1 MKLKSY
7 KDFVDNSINEE
18 EGWKD
23 KALAATLAAGTL
35 MGSGKAS
42 NIDSFKDYDKNKI
55 EVISKDK
62 EKDKTET
69 RYKETTSKEVA
80 ERLQNQKW
88 TLDSVVVDT
97 IWKELDNVSPP
108 VDTIISEI
116 RFDDRQY
123 FESGKYDLNE
133 MIIDS
138 LDNAIE
144 EILEDNGVIMG
155 IMVES
160 STDKQGLSVR
170 LQKELQSK
178 GYEGN
183 NKGLSKARSES
194 ITNYLESIGVDT
206 SIIETNQIYEAGE
219 GEIDQSARYVTVKF
233 LYIKEESIEA
243 PAVIENLPE
252 IKEKYYL
259 SKEFA
264 VSKKKKIK
272 NKKKKV
278 RVVKSTKTKTKK
290 TKGLSVE
297 DCGKFFGKR

>member
-35 MGSGKAS
+35 IGSGKAS

-62 EKDKTET
+62 DKEKDKTET
-69 RYKETTSKEVA
+69 KYKETSSKKVA

-116 RFDDRQY
+116 RFDNRQY

-233 LYIKEESIEA
+233 LYIKEESIEG

-272 NKKKKV
+272 NKNKKV
-278 RVVKSTKTKTKK
+278 RVVKSTKTKNKK
-290 TKGLSVE
+290 AKGKSVKK
-297 DCGKFFGKR
+297 CLF

>member
-42 NIDSFKDYDKNKI
+42 NIDTFKDYDKNKI
-55 EVISKDK
+55 EVTSKDK

-69 RYKETTSKEVA
+69 RYKQTTSKEVA

-116 RFDDRQY
+116 RFDNRQY
-123 FESGKYDLNE
+123 FESGKYDLNQT
-133 MIIDS
+133 IIDS

-144 EILEDNGVIMG
+144 DIVEDNGFIMG
-155 IMVES
+155 IIVES

-194 ITNYLESIGVDT
+194 ITNYLESIGVDS
-206 SIIETNQIYEAGE
+206 SIIKTEKVYEKGK
-219 GEIDQSARYVTVKF
+219 GEIDESARYVTVRF
-233 LYIKEESIEA
+233 VYIKKEDIDKPDFSS
-243 PAVIENLPE
+243 NLTSE

-264 VSKKKKIK
+264 VSKKK
-272 NKKKKV
+272 NKKGKL
-278 RVVKSTKTKTKK
+278 TKPRKIKTKK
-290 TKGLSVE
+290 TKGISVE